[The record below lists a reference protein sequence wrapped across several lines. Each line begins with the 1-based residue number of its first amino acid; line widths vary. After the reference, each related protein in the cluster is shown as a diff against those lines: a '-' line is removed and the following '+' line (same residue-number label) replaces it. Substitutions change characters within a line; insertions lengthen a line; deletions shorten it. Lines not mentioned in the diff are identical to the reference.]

1 LPFGSLIDAASFV
14 HRLEMRRGMKVA
26 CLEKIAFRLGF
37 IDRDQVIVL
46 AKSWEKSGYGNHL
59 ADRYPLGFTCRI

>member
-1 LPFGSLIDAASFV
+1 
-14 HRLEMRRGMKVA
+14 MKVA